1 MAVQKKE
8 NGDEI
13 QVVSIRKGRI
23 TFQVIGTTP
32 LILHRLSEKAR
43 RELLMPS
50 PKKNQNEKATTLK
63 HNPYEEYRDS
73 ADVSPDPESPTLL
86 LIPAISFKCALARA
100 AIDMP
105 GSATKAAIGR
115 LTYVVGDYVP
125 VFGKPMLHMS
135 IVRMSDMARTPD
147 VRTRVILPEWACTL
161 TIEFVT
167 PILKDQA
174 IANLLGGAGIMQG
187 VGDYRTEKGKG
198 NYGSFELTHDNASE
212 SRFKSICKMGR
223 KVQVAGMESP
233 ECYDAETANLLSWF
247 MGEAKRREFKIKE
260 IA

>member
-1 MAVQKKE
+1 
-8 NGDEI
+8 
-13 QVVSIRKGRI
+13 
-23 TFQVIGTTP
+23 
-32 LILHRLSEKAR
+32 
-43 RELLMPS
+43 MPS
-50 PKKNQNEKATTLK
+50 PKKNQNQKATTLK

-73 ADVSPDPESPTLL
+73 ADVSLDPSSPTLL

-115 LTYVVGDYVP
+115 LAWVVGDFVQVY
-125 VFGKPMLHMS
+125 GKPQLHMS

-147 VRTRVILPEWACTL
+147 VRTRCIVPEWACSV
-161 TIEFVT
+161 TIEFAT
-167 PILKDQA
+167 PILKEQA
-174 IANLLGGAGIMQG
+174 VTNLFAGAGILQG

-198 NYGSFELTHDNASE
+198 TYGSFEPTHDDATE
-212 SRFKSICKMGR
+212 ARYKAICKMGR
-223 KVQVAGMESP
+223 KVQVEGMDNP

-247 MGEAKRREFKIKE
+247 TGEAKRREFKIKE